1 MRQQQHRLYDVEEL
15 RQQLLALGIV
25 PWIFADG
32 GNPIENLKE
41 RLYQLNE
48 AAQTIQAAADA
59 EKRDLNQDEQ
69 KELDTIFVEFESTEG
84 EIHRRER
91 IQAQTQKLTTGVG
104 RQTTAD
110 GPGEEEEEDPAPV
123 PVPARAQQQPLQA
136 RGNATPRRQT
146 NRIEVIAQDRGK
158 WGWRHPGEYMKAV
171 HAASSK
177 GGFVDP
183 RLDIRNQPTTYGS
196 EGVGADGGFAVPPDF
211 RTAIV
216 ELVMGEASLLG
227 RTDQLTSTSNSI
239 TVPVDATTDWQTT
252 GGMQAYWEGEG
263 DQKAQSKP
271 ALNQVTIRLN
281 KLAALIPVTDELL
294 EDANGLSTYINRKAP
309 RKIDFKV
316 NLAIIQGNGV
326 GQPLGILNSPAL
338 VSVAKETSQPA
349 DTIVAA
355 NIMKMYSR
363 MYAPSR
369 ANAVWLINQDI
380 EPQLFSM
387 QFAIKNVAG
396 TENVGGVP
404 VYLPANGLSGSPY
417 ATLFGRPVIP
427 TQAMETLGDKGD
439 ILFADL
445 SQYMTAVKAG
455 GIRQDVSIH
464 LWFDYDVTAFRFVL
478 RVAGQPWWATTVAAR
493 DGSVTYSPFVTLDER
508 A

>member
-1 MRQQQHRLYDVEEL
+1 MYTMRLYPIDPL
-15 RQQLLALGIV
+15 REQMIALGLLPI
-25 PWIFADG
+25 IMADG
-32 GNPIENLKE
+32 TAIEQLRD
-41 RLYQLNE
+41 RLFELNE
-48 AAQTIQAAADA
+48 QAQTIQAKADA
-59 EKRDLNQDEQ
+59 EKRDLLEEEQ
-69 KELDTIFVEFESTEG
+69 RDLDKIFADFSHTEQ
-84 EIHRRER
+84 EIERRER
-91 IQAQTQKLTTGVG
+91 IAAQAQKLIRGVG
-104 RQTTAD
+104 RKTDAE
-110 GPGEEEEEDPAPV
+110 GPGDEDDDPAPA
-123 PVPARAQQQPLQA
+123 PQPRAAGTP
-136 RGNATPRRQT
+136 PRRQT
-146 NRIEVIAQDRGK
+146 TRIEPVFQDRGK
-158 WGWRHPGEYMKAV
+158 WGWRNLGEFASAV
-171 HAASSK
+171 KRAAAP
-177 GGFVDP
+177 GGFIDP
-183 RLDIRNQPTTYGS
+183 RFDVRNQPTTYGS
-196 EGVGADGGFAVPPDF
+196 EDTGADGGFAVPPDF

-216 ELVMGEASLLG
+216 ELIMGETSLLG

-252 GGMQAYWEGEG
+252 GGIQAYWEGEG

-294 EDANGLSTYINRKAP
+294 EDANALATYINRKAP

-326 GQPLGILNSPAL
+326 GQPLGIMNSPAL

-369 ANAVWLINQDI
+369 ANTVWLINQDI

-387 QFAIKNVAG
+387 QFAVKNVAG

-493 DGSVTYSPFVTLDER
+493 DGSATYSPFVTLDER